1 MKDTI
6 MEMPDYQRPYEK
18 CLREGEQSLSDR
30 ELLAVILRCGVQGLS
45 SLTLADKILN
55 LSEQTGHSGL
65 LGLFHASVPEL
76 MKIHGIGKVKA
87 IQLKCIGEL
96 SKRMATAAAKP
107 ELSFQ
112 HPVTIAKA
120 TAQAGLNFSNPAS
133 IARYY
138 MEQLRHEEQ
147 ELLYCM
153 MLDGHNHLTGEQLL
167 SRGTA
172 TATLITPREV
182 FVEAVKYHAVN
193 LILVHNHPGGDPSPS
208 QADLEVTRRVFESG
222 ELLGIH
228 LLDHIIIGDHR
239 YISFREKG
247 IFDEYIK

>member
-112 HPVTIAKA
+112 HPVTIAK
-120 TAQAGLNFSNPAS
+120 
-133 IARYY
+133 YY

-182 FVEAVKYHAVN
+182 FVESLCIIIQAVILPPVRPIWKSPDGFSN
-193 LILVHNHPGGDPSPS
+193 LVSFLESICWIILSLEITGTSVSGKRGFLMSILS
-208 QADLEVTRRVFESG
+208 EGADLCFLE
-222 ELLGIH
+222 
-228 LLDHIIIGDHR
+228 IITG
-239 YISFREKG
+239 
-247 IFDEYIK
+247 

>member
-6 MEMPDYQRPYEK
+6 MEMPGYQRPYEK
-18 CLREGEQSLSDR
+18 CLREGEQALSDR
-30 ELLAVILRCGVQGLS
+30 ELLAVILRCGVQGIS
-45 SLTLADKILN
+45 SLTLADEILN
-55 LSEQTGHSGL
+55 LLEQNGHSGL
-65 LGLFHASVPEL
+65 LGLFHATLPEL
-76 MKIHGIGKVKA
+76 MKIRGIGKVKA

-96 SKRMATAAAKP
+96 SKRMAAAAAKP
-107 ELSFQ
+107 ELSFNR
-112 HPVTIAKA
+112 PVT
-120 TAQAGLNFSNPAS
+120 

-172 TATLITPREV
+172 NATLITPREV
-182 FVEAVKYHAVN
+182 FVEAVKFRAVN

-208 QADLEVTRRVFESG
+208 EADLDVTRRIYETG
-222 ELLGIH
+222 EMMGIH
-228 LLDHIIIGDHR
+228 LLDHIIIGDQK

-247 IFDEYIK
+247 IFDEYI

>member
-30 ELLAVILRCGVQGLS
+30 ELLAVILRCGVQGSS

-55 LSEQTGHSGL
+55 LSKQTGYSGL
-65 LGLFHASVPEL
+65 LGLFHISMQEL

-107 ELSFQ
+107 ELSFH
-112 HPVTIAKA
+112 HPVIIAK
-120 TAQAGLNFSNPAS
+120 
-133 IARYY
+133 YY
-138 MEQLRHEEQ
+138 MERLRHEEQ

-153 MLDGHNHLTGEQLL
+153 MLDGHNHLSGEQLL
-167 SRGTA
+167 SRGTVN
-172 TATLITPREV
+172 ATLITPREV
-182 FVEAVKYHAVN
+182 FVEAVKYRAVN

-208 QADLEVTRRVFESG
+208 QADLDVTERIYHCG

-239 YISFREKG
+239 YVSFREKG
-247 IFDEYIK
+247 IFDEYT

>member
-96 SKRMATAAAKP
+96 SKRMGIEMPIT
-107 ELSFQ
+107 
-112 HPVTIAKA
+112 
-120 TAQAGLNFSNPAS
+120 
-133 IARYY
+133 
-138 MEQLRHEEQ
+138 EQLAKVLFE
-147 ELLYCM
+147 
-153 MLDGHNHLTGEQLL
+153 GEPAANAIKNLMGRPNRNETESTFL
-167 SRGTA
+167 S
-172 TATLITPREV
+172 
-182 FVEAVKYHAVN
+182 
-193 LILVHNHPGGDPSPS
+193 
-208 QADLEVTRRVFESG
+208 
-222 ELLGIH
+222 
-228 LLDHIIIGDHR
+228 
-239 YISFREKG
+239 
-247 IFDEYIK
+247 

>member
-112 HPVTIAKA
+112 HPVTI
-120 TAQAGLNFSNPAS
+120 
-133 IARYY
+133 
-138 MEQLRHEEQ
+138 
-147 ELLYCM
+147 
-153 MLDGHNHLTGEQLL
+153 
-167 SRGTA
+167 
-172 TATLITPREV
+172 
-182 FVEAVKYHAVN
+182 VKYHAVN

>member
-30 ELLAVILRCGVQGLS
+30 ELLAVILRCGVQGSS

-55 LSEQTGHSGL
+55 LSKQTGYSGL
-65 LGLFHASVPEL
+65 LGLFHISMQEL

-107 ELSFQ
+107 ELSFH
-112 HPVTIAKA
+112 HPVTIAK
-120 TAQAGLNFSNPAS
+120 
-133 IARYY
+133 YY
-138 MEQLRHEEQ
+138 MERLRHEEQ

-153 MLDGHNHLTGEQLL
+153 MLDGHNHLSGEQLL
-167 SRGTA
+167 SRGTVN
-172 TATLITPREV
+172 ATLITPREV
-182 FVEAVKYHAVN
+182 FVEAVKYRAVN

-208 QADLEVTRRVFESG
+208 QADLDVTERIYHCG

-239 YISFREKG
+239 YVSFREKG
-247 IFDEYIK
+247 IFDEYTLVKGQIYAF

>member
-1 MKDTI
+1 
-6 MEMPDYQRPYEK
+6 
-18 CLREGEQSLSDR
+18 
-30 ELLAVILRCGVQGLS
+30 
-45 SLTLADKILN
+45 
-55 LSEQTGHSGL
+55 
-65 LGLFHASVPEL
+65 
-76 MKIHGIGKVKA
+76 
-87 IQLKCIGEL
+87 
-96 SKRMATAAAKP
+96 
-107 ELSFQ
+107 
-112 HPVTIAKA
+112 
-120 TAQAGLNFSNPAS
+120 
-133 IARYY
+133 

>member
-112 HPVTIAKA
+112 HPVTIAK
-120 TAQAGLNFSNPAS
+120 
-133 IARYY
+133 YY

-182 FVEAVKYHAVN
+182 YLEALRYHAVS
-193 LILVHNHPGGDPSPS
+193 LILVHNHPGGNPAPSHCDREITERIFK
-208 QADLEVTRRVFESG
+208 AG
-222 ELLGIH
+222 EMLGIS

-239 YISFREKG
+239 YVSFREQEILG
-247 IFDEYIK
+247 EYLK

>member
-1 MKDTI
+1 MKSGKKLVYLHMHILPGLDDGASS
-6 MEMPDYQRPYEK
+6 MEE
-18 CLREGEQSLSDR
+18 S
-30 ELLAVILRCGVQGLS
+30 I
-45 SLTLADKILN
+45 
-55 LSEQTGHSGL
+55 
-65 LGLFHASVPEL
+65 
-76 MKIHGIGKVKA
+76 
-87 IQLKCIGEL
+87 
-96 SKRMATAAAKP
+96 RMARQAARP
-107 ELSFQ
+107 QLSLNS
-112 HPVTIAKA
+112 PDTIAK
-120 TAQAGLNFSNPAS
+120 
-133 IARYY
+133 YY

-193 LILVHNHPGGDPSPS
+193 LILVHNHTGGDPSPS
-208 QADLEVTRRVFESG
+208 KDDLEVTRSG

>member
-30 ELLAVILRCGVQGLS
+30 ELLAVILRGVVQGSS

-55 LSEQTGHSGL
+55 LSKQTGYSGL
-65 LGLFHASVPEL
+65 LGLFHISMQEL

-107 ELSFQ
+107 ELSFH
-112 HPVTIAKA
+112 HPVTIAK
-120 TAQAGLNFSNPAS
+120 
-133 IARYY
+133 YY
-138 MEQLRHEEQ
+138 MERLRHEEQ

-153 MLDGHNHLTGEQLL
+153 MLDGHNHLSGEQLL
-167 SRGTA
+167 SRGTVN
-172 TATLITPREV
+172 ATLITPREI
-182 FVEAVKYHAVN
+182 FVEAAKYRAVN

-208 QADLEVTRRVFESG
+208 QADLDVTERIYHCG

-239 YISFREKG
+239 YVSFREKG
-247 IFDEYIK
+247 IFDEYT

>member
-30 ELLAVILRCGVQGLS
+30 ELLAVILRCGVQGSS

-55 LSEQTGHSGL
+55 LSKQTGYSGL
-65 LGLFHASVPEL
+65 LGLFHISMQEL

-107 ELSFQ
+107 GLSFH
-112 HPVTIAKA
+112 HPVTIAK
-120 TAQAGLNFSNPAS
+120 
-133 IARYY
+133 YY
-138 MEQLRHEEQ
+138 MERLRHEEQ

-153 MLDGHNHLTGEQLL
+153 MLDGHNHLSGEQLL
-167 SRGTA
+167 SRGTVN
-172 TATLITPREV
+172 ATLITPREV
-182 FVEAVKYHAVN
+182 FVEAVKYRAVN
-193 LILVHNHPGGDPSPS
+193 LILVHNHPGGDSSPS
-208 QADLEVTRRVFESG
+208 QADLDVTERIYHCG

-239 YISFREKG
+239 YVSFREKG
-247 IFDEYIK
+247 IFDEYT

>member
-1 MKDTI
+1 
-6 MEMPDYQRPYEK
+6 MPDYQRPYEK

-30 ELLAVILRCGVQGLS
+30 ELLAVILRCGVQGSS

-55 LSEQTGHSGL
+55 LSKQTGYSGL
-65 LGLFHASVPEL
+65 LGLFHISMQEL

-107 ELSFQ
+107 ELSFH
-112 HPVTIAKA
+112 HPVTIAK
-120 TAQAGLNFSNPAS
+120 
-133 IARYY
+133 YY
-138 MEQLRHEEQ
+138 MERLRHEEQ

-153 MLDGHNHLTGEQLL
+153 MLDGHNHLSGEQLL
-167 SRGTA
+167 SRGTVN
-172 TATLITPREV
+172 ATLITPREV
-182 FVEAVKYHAVN
+182 FVEAVKYRAVN

-208 QADLEVTRRVFESG
+208 QADLDVTERIYHCG

-239 YISFREKG
+239 YVSFREKG
-247 IFDEYIK
+247 ILMIYLSEGTDLCF

>member
-55 LSEQTGHSGL
+55 LSE
-65 LGLFHASVPEL
+65 
-76 MKIHGIGKVKA
+76 
-87 IQLKCIGEL
+87 L

-112 HPVTIAKA
+112 HPVTIAK
-120 TAQAGLNFSNPAS
+120 
-133 IARYY
+133 YY

>member
-1 MKDTI
+1 M
-6 MEMPDYQRPYEK
+6 
-18 CLREGEQSLSDR
+18 
-30 ELLAVILRCGVQGLS
+30 ILRCGVQGSS

-55 LSEQTGHSGL
+55 LSKQTGYSGL
-65 LGLFHASVPEL
+65 LGLFHISMQEL

-107 ELSFQ
+107 ELSFH
-112 HPVTIAKA
+112 HPVTIAK
-120 TAQAGLNFSNPAS
+120 
-133 IARYY
+133 YY
-138 MEQLRHEEQ
+138 MERLRHEEQ

-153 MLDGHNHLTGEQLL
+153 MLDGHNHLLGEQLL
-167 SRGTA
+167 SRGTVN
-172 TATLITPREV
+172 ATLITPREV
-182 FVEAVKYHAVN
+182 FVEAVKYRAVN

-208 QADLEVTRRVFESG
+208 QADLDVTERIYHCG

-239 YISFREKG
+239 YVSFREKG
-247 IFDEYIK
+247 IFDEYT

>member
-1 MKDTI
+1 MKKVEISGIECTFLLFYAKITSAFCIPFFESEKGNHMKDTI

-96 SKRMATAAAKP
+96 SKRM
-107 ELSFQ
+107 
-112 HPVTIAKA
+112 
-120 TAQAGLNFSNPAS
+120 
-133 IARYY
+133 
-138 MEQLRHEEQ
+138 
-147 ELLYCM
+147 
-153 MLDGHNHLTGEQLL
+153 QLL
-167 SRGTA
+167 QRSRNC
-172 TATLITPREV
+172 LFSILSQLQSIIWNS
-182 FVEAVKYHAVN
+182 FVTKNRNYCTV
-193 LILVHNHPGGDPSPS
+193 
-208 QADLEVTRRVFESG
+208 
-222 ELLGIH
+222 
-228 LLDHIIIGDHR
+228 
-239 YISFREKG
+239 
-247 IFDEYIK
+247 